1 MEQGIIKQ
9 VLDHCQAILAE
20 KKNILYNNHD
30 VLFTNNSY
38 YTDYDRMLKREI
50 VYTSFN
56 VYKILC
62 ECKIAPKG
70 PEIEIRFTQKDSLD
84 ETGPSA
90 KYFLD
95 FLRDQHDILFDKNIP
110 NKYSIATSRLA
121 VDLFIST
128 ESVFEFSMHADLI
141 QLRSLVSDQKEY
153 SATED
158 VFQFFQQKI
167 CDWLSHSSKL
177 QTSAMKESTSDE
189 LKYTIMES
197 MPFSQIDIDSSA
209 EVVPSVFRWQE
220 TQAFNRSTYGELS
233 LQECAAILTKNN
245 IALPVD
251 GVIAG
256 KDKFEIDEKTSCLL
270 VRYVHHLKDNDF
282 QNAAK
287 IPVPRLTHKNAGFI
301 VIENDFWEFYIDCGT
316 NKVISENKKWR
327 NVQ

>member
-1 MEQGIIKQ
+1 MEQALIKK
-9 VLDHCQAILAE
+9 VLDYCKAFLVE
-20 KKNILYNNHD
+20 KKNILYDNCD

-70 PEIEIRFTQKDSLD
+70 SGIEIQFTQDDSSD
-84 ETGPSA
+84 KTGPA
-90 KYFLD
+90 TKYFLD
-95 FLRDQHDILFDKNIP
+95 FLREQHDILLDKNMP
-110 NKYSIATSRLA
+110 NKCSIATSRLA

-128 ESVFEFSMHADLI
+128 KSVFEFSMHADLL

-153 SATED
+153 SATEN

-177 QTSAMKESTSDE
+177 QTTAIKESTSEE
-189 LKYTIMES
+189 LKYTIIES
-197 MPFSQIDIDSSA
+197 ILFSQIDVDSSA
-209 EVVPSVFRWQE
+209 EDVPSVFRWQE
-220 TQAFNRSTYGELS
+220 TQAFGRSASDERS
-233 LQECAAILTKNN
+233 LQECTAILTKNIITPPAN
-245 IALPVD
+245 
-251 GVIAG
+251 GVVVG
-256 KDKFEIDEKTSCLL
+256 KDKFEIDERNSCLL
-270 VRYVHHLKDNDF
+270 VRYAHHVKDNDF
-282 QNAAK
+282 HNITK
-287 IPVPRLTHKNAGFI
+287 NPLPGLMHKNAGFI
-301 VIENDFWEFYIDCGT
+301 IVENDFWEFYIDCSA